1 MDVHA
6 SDQSGVVCFLQNSGL
21 FKPWRPMATI
31 RGGISGSF
39 PVPPLKLKPTFFPS
53 YLEIIVSNS
62 RTANFFGKY
71 ISIEMTIGQLKKA
84 RVFIFKVHYTL
95 CRLIEREIYPD

>member
-1 MDVHA
+1 
-6 SDQSGVVCFLQNSGL
+6 
-21 FKPWRPMATI
+21 MATI
-31 RGGISGSF
+31 RGGISGSC
-39 PVPPLKLKPTFFPS
+39 PIPPLKPTFFPS

-62 RTANFFGKY
+62 RTANFFEKY
-71 ISIEMTIGQLKKA
+71 ISIEMTIGQMKKA